1 MSLTRTVVLVFG
13 AVYVLVGVLG
23 FLGDPIVTESTH
35 QNMESASGDLLSLFP
50 INALHNIVH
59 LAIGAFLLW
68 GATEHDR
75 AVLAARVVGGVY
87 LVVGLLGFVDP
98 DTFGLMPI
106 GGNDIWLHLA
116 TAAVLLGVSYLDN
129 NEGRRTSSASNAEG

>member
-1 MSLTRTVVLVFG
+1 MSLTRMVTLAFG

-23 FLGDPIVTESTH
+23 FLGDPIVAEAAH
-35 QNMESASGDLLSLFP
+35 ENMESASGDLLGLFP
-50 INALHNIVH
+50 INALHNLVH

-87 LVVGLLGFVDP
+87 LVVGLLGFVAP

-106 GGNDIWLHLA
+106 GGNDIWLHLGS
-116 TAAVLLGVSYLDN
+116 AAVLLGVSYLDN
-129 NEGRRTSSASNAEG
+129 EDRRTSSTSSAAR